1 MTPPCLICGFGTTCQ
16 YGSPARWMSP
26 EEFEN
31 FTQVTPDMFQKFED
45 DPEIVKR
52 VKETGRRLGSL

>member
-1 MTPPCLICGFGTTCQ
+1 
-16 YGSPARWMSP
+16 MSP